1 MIGLRNVET
10 DLRNV
15 RKHTFRSFIPCF
27 AGSAERAEHAE
38 RFSIANACI
47 EHPTPKSVSICVVV
61 AMVQRSARTTRSA
74 ESLSMCVSARRSTR
88 RELVTLLA
96 QYEEAIRD

>member
-61 AMVQRSARTTRSA
+61 AMVQRSARSA
-74 ESLSMCVSARRSTR
+74 ESVSMCVSARRSTR